1 MCNFRIATMF
11 ALMTLAALTAT
22 VNPSQADTG
31 TVHVLF
37 SKAGVIAAV
46 GNGTGVLTFHGKKY
60 PFEVYG
66 ASFGATLELSVS
78 EFVGRALNL
87 RSPGDLAGT
96 YTAAGAGGA
105 LVAGFLLGEAFTPWR
120 GFTNLCRTKTS
131 TAPALAI
138 LDVSDFRMIK
148 R

>member
-1 MCNFRIATMF
+1 MCNFRIAIMS

-87 RSPGDLAGT
+87 RSPGDLA
-96 YTAAGAGGA
+96 TAAGAGGA
-105 LVAGFLLGEAFTPWR
+105 LVAGAGGVRLRNANGVVLALHGPKLGVALSA
-120 GFTNLCRTKTS
+120 NLVRITI
-131 TAPALAI
+131 AM
-138 LDVSDFRMIK
+138 R
-148 R
+148 

>member
-1 MCNFRIATMF
+1 MA
-11 ALMTLAALTAT
+11 
-22 VNPSQADTG
+22 
-31 TVHVLF
+31 
-37 SKAGVIAAV
+37 
-46 GNGTGVLTFHGKKY
+46 KKY

-105 LVAGFLLGEAFTPWR
+105 LVAGAGGVRLRNANGVVLALHGPKLGVALSA
-120 GFTNLCRTKTS
+120 NLVRITI
-131 TAPALAI
+131 AM
-138 LDVSDFRMIK
+138 R
-148 R
+148 

>member
-1 MCNFRIATMF
+1 M
-11 ALMTLAALTAT
+11 
-22 VNPSQADTG
+22 
-31 TVHVLF
+31 
-37 SKAGVIAAV
+37 
-46 GNGTGVLTFHGKKY
+46 LTFHGKKY

-105 LVAGFLLGEAFTPWR
+105 LVAGAGGVRLRNANGVVLALHGPKLGVALSA
-120 GFTNLCRTKTS
+120 NLVRITI
-131 TAPALAI
+131 AM
-138 LDVSDFRMIK
+138 R
-148 R
+148 